1 MHILIGLLSWAFTSI
16 GLSLRNFFYYFK
28 FRLCDL
34 LVSLHALCYFID
46 GGRQLFN
53 LFIAVNTGLLAFSF
67 ARLKTQE
74 ICLYKCVINFT
85 FVINYSTLAGSNNRT
100 VIEWLLNSVEHSLI
114 AMEGPRGSETRD
126 WDLNPKERKKKT
138 TVLMSLWKIEKVW
151 VTGFNRLTGIRM
163 DEVVI

>member
-16 GLSLRNFFYYFK
+16 GRSLRNFFYYFK

-34 LVSLHALCYFID
+34 LVSLYALCYFID
-46 GGRQLFN
+46 ARRRLFN
-53 LFIAVNTGLLAFSF
+53 LFIAVNTGFLAFSF

-100 VIEWLLNSVEHSLI
+100 VISVEHSLI
-114 AMEGPRGSETRD
+114 VMEGPCGSETRD
-126 WDLNPKERKKKT
+126 WDLNPKERKKDYGAYEFVENRK
-138 TVLMSLWKIEKVW
+138 SLSY
-151 VTGFNRLTGIRM
+151 GI
-163 DEVVI
+163 